1 MQPTD
6 IGSAAHVR
14 SIGDLAPSSGGSPLG
29 SLVFVLLLALP
40 FFVASYPL
48 LSVALLTGGVAAA
61 VLSRSFVRNLRRH
74 HGAVRR
80 ITLPGL
86 GTVEYR
92 FTRT

>member
-14 SIGDLAPSSGGSPLG
+14 SVGDIAPSSGGSSLG

-48 LSVALLTGGVAAA
+48 LPVALLAGGVAVV
-61 VLSRSFVRNLRRH
+61 VLSRTLARNLRQH

-80 ITLPGL
+80 LTLPGL